1 MSLLEEKF
9 KVAVLRFNGNLLV
22 LGGIFAFIVGLIWL
36 FFPFAVIN
44 FFSKQ
49 RGSLAEI
56 LSGYF
61 VRPRRFIAIT
71 SD

>member
-1 MSLLEEKF
+1 MEIFST
-9 KVAVLRFNGNLLV
+9 GI
-22 LGGIFAFIVGLIWL
+22 GIFAFIVGLIWL

-61 VRPRRFIAIT
+61 VRARRFIAIT
-71 SD
+71 LD